1 MERNHQESTTIQTGG
16 IFASDNLKTNAQS
29 MVQDENLVAV
39 QTTNRRVLLSND
51 CEGNNDMF

>member
-1 MERNHQESTTIQTGG
+1 MERNHQESTTIQTSG

-39 QTTNRRVLLSND
+39 QTTNR
-51 CEGNNDMF
+51 